1 LQLHGHKKH
10 RFGSKSESCAQQVL
24 ESTLEEL
31 EIEKAAEAP
40 DEETFFDAED
50 AKPLPTRRKRKM
62 FPKPLKQV
70 QKNFKRKR
78 PVSPAY
84 WLRFGAAV
92 PTVENEHLGAL
103 YGGVSNGRLLLLC
116 NTSKE

>member
-1 LQLHGHKKH
+1 M
-10 RFGSKSESCAQQVL
+10 L

-40 DEETFFDAED
+40 DEETFSDAED

-62 FPKPLKQV
+62 FPKPLTQV

-92 PTVENEHLGAL
+92 STVEPQDHGPETPDHGPRASDHGAFTV
-103 YGGVSNGRLLLLC
+103 GMVDSFGFSFIW
-116 NTSKE
+116 

>member
-1 LQLHGHKKH
+1 M
-10 RFGSKSESCAQQVL
+10 L

-40 DEETFFDAED
+40 DEETFSDAED

-62 FPKPLKQV
+62 FPKPLTQV

>member
-1 LQLHGHKKH
+1 M
-10 RFGSKSESCAQQVL
+10 L
-24 ESTLEEL
+24 EPTLEEL

-40 DEETFFDAED
+40 DEETFSDAED
-50 AKPLPTRRKRKM
+50 AKPLPIRRKRKP

-78 PVSPAY
+78 PLSSAY
-84 WLRFGAAV
+84 WLRFGAV
-92 PTVENEHLGAL
+92 VSTVESEHLVAL
-103 YGGVSNGRLLLLC
+103 YGGVGNGRLLLLC